1 MKLRN
6 TFLAAALLLTLSAPA
21 SHAGIAEGFTASG
34 DYAGTIDLV
43 TQVPVTVTS
52 YGSSSYFFFDSGE
65 GTGDGISVSGASGRF
80 PVLQTLYMP
89 YSGTQLT
96 LTGSTTTPTGDSP
109 VPLPAAFLLLG
120 SGLAGLVGLRRRLT
134 AEAA

>member
-1 MKLRN
+1 MKLHH
-6 TFLAAALLLTLSAPA
+6 TFLAAALLLALSAPA
-21 SHAGIAEGFTASG
+21 SHAAIAEGFTASG
-34 DYAGTIDLV
+34 DYAGTIDL
-43 TQVPVTVTS
+43 QALVPVTVTS

-65 GTGDGISVSGASGRF
+65 GTGDGISVSGTAGRVPF
-80 PVLQTLYMP
+80 LQTYYVP
-89 YSGTQLT
+89 SGTQMT
-96 LTGSTTTPTGDSP
+96 LTGSTTTTADSNP

>member
-6 TFLAAALLLTLSAPA
+6 TFLAAALLLILSAPA

-52 YGSSSYFFFDSGE
+52 YGSSSYFFFDTGE
-65 GTGDGISVSGASGRF
+65 GTGDGISVSGAAGRF
-80 PVLQTLYMP
+80 PVLKTLYMP
-89 YSGTQLT
+89 YSGTQTT
-96 LTGSTTTPTGDSP
+96 LTGTITPADDSP